1 MGLNDGVNLDDPR
14 LQPGALVSQTA
25 PIVRLA
31 EVLQIKQD
39 YAHMEDCKTEGL
51 ICIRAW
57 NVVREWKL
65 VRPAPNA
72 PDHLPLSGRN
82 P

>member
-1 MGLNDGVNLDDPR
+1 MGTLAPVNLDDPR
-14 LQPGALVSQTA
+14 LQPGALVSQAA

-57 NVVREWKL
+57 SVVHEWKL
-65 VRPAPNA
+65 VRAAPAA
-72 PDHLPLSGRN
+72 PDAP
-82 P
+82 PT